1 MIILLIRGF
10 AGAGK
15 DTFGNIFVQKFGY
28 KRFAFADFLKEM
40 VSEKYGV
47 PLNTLHCQAGKEG
60 YSGDGHRTWRQVL
73 LDEAAEERSRNPD
86 VFAAMCADAIFRD
99 AVHDKFVI
107 TDWRFPNELRVLRDR
122 FPSAKIHSVLIRR
135 KSQGGVSPV
144 AHPSEYLLLEH
155 SPDYI
160 IENNGTEADLIKRAK
175 YILQLIE

>member
-15 DTFGNIFVQKFGY
+15 DTFGNLLVKKFGY

-47 PLNTLHCQAGKEG
+47 PLNTLHSQAGKEG
-60 YSGDGHRTWRQVL
+60 YSSDGERTWRQVL
-73 LDEAAEERSRNPD
+73 LDEAAEERARNPD
-86 VFAAMCADAIFRD
+86 VFATMCAEAIFRD
-99 AVHDKFVI
+99 AVREKFVI
-107 TDWRFPNELRVLRDR
+107 TDWRFPNELRVIRDR
-122 FPSAKIHSVLIRR
+122 FPSAKVFTILIRR

-160 IENNGTEADLIKRAK
+160 IENNGTEADLIAKAK
-175 YILQLIE
+175 YIIQVVE

>member
-1 MIILLIRGF
+1 MIILFIRGF

-15 DTFGNIFVQKFGY
+15 DTFGRIFTEQFGY

-47 PLNTLHCQAGKEG
+47 PLATLHSQAGKEG
-60 YSGDGHRTWRQVL
+60 YCDDNIRTWRQVL
-73 LDEAAEERSRNPD
+73 LDEAAEQRARNPD
-86 VFAAMCADAIFRD
+86 VFADMCANAIARETAYD
-99 AVHDKFVI
+99 NFVI
-107 TDWRFPNELRVLRDR
+107 TDWRFPNEFRVLRDR
-122 FPSAKIHSVLIRR
+122 FPAAKLFSVLIRR

-155 SPDYI
+155 IPDFI
-160 IENNGTEADLIKRAK
+160 TENNGTEEELIAKAK

>member
-1 MIILLIRGF
+1 MIILFIRGF

-40 VSEKYGV
+40 VSAKYGV
-47 PLNTLHCQAGKEG
+47 PLNTLHSQAGKEG
-60 YSGDGHRTWRQVL
+60 YCDDNIRTWRQVL
-73 LDEAAEERSRNPD
+73 LDEAAEERGRNPD
-86 VFAAMCADAIFRD
+86 VFAAMCANAIARETAYD
-99 AVHDKFVI
+99 NFVI
-107 TDWRFPNELRVLRDR
+107 TDWRFPNEFRVLRDR
-122 FPSAKIHSVLIRR
+122 FPAAKLFSVLIRR

-155 SPDYI
+155 SPDFI
-160 IENNGTEADLIKRAK
+160 TENNGTEEDLIAKAK